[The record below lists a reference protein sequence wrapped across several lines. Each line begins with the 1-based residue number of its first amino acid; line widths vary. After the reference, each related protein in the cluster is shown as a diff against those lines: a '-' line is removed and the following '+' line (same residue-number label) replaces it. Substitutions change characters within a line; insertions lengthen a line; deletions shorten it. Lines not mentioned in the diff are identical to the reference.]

1 MTLAMTADAAS
12 LLRADYRRDG
22 VVKLPMALSPQQLR
36 GLAAAFD
43 WSVANPSPAAQQ
55 LFPQANTIFYQDLF
69 NTLSWPRYVDAI
81 AATDIPAIM
90 AALWGCDNVWFF
102 FEQVFLKQGG
112 QSRRTPWH
120 QDTSYFPIDGADN
133 VVLWI
138 SLDPVVKADSLEFVR
153 GSQLGALFN
162 GSSFDADDDTAP
174 LYAGDALPRLPDIEA
189 DRSLFDI
196 VSWAVEPGDILAFH
210 PSTLHG
216 GAPTKLGNRRR
227 TLSLR
232 FFGNDAVYVERPQVS
247 PDSGVGFNRNAGN
260 SRDISDFCHHMKPG
274 DSFRHPDFTQLWPAQ

>member
-1 MTLAMTADAAS
+1 MTLTTDAAK
-12 LLRADYRRDG
+12 LLQTDYRRDG
-22 VVKLPMALSPQQLR
+22 VVKLPSALSTHQLR

-55 LFPQANTIFYQDLF
+55 LFPQPGTIFYQDLF

-90 AALWGCDNVWFF
+90 SALWGCDDVWFF
-102 FEQVFLKQGG
+102 FEQVFLKHGG

-120 QDTSYFPIDGADN
+120 QDTSYFPIDGAHN

-138 SLDPVVKADSLEFVR
+138 SLDPVSKADSLEFVR
-153 GSQLGALFN
+153 GSNLGPLFN
-162 GSSFDADDDTAP
+162 GSSFDAADDTAP
-174 LYAGDALPRLPDIEA
+174 LYVGNALPRLPDIEA
-189 DRSLFDI
+189 DRSQFDI
-196 VSWAVEPGDILAFH
+196 VSWAVEPGDIIAFH

-216 GAPTKLGNRRR
+216 GAPTRPGNRRR

-247 PDSGVGFNRNAGN
+247 PASGVGFNRQAGD
-260 SRDISDFCHHMKPG
+260 SRDISDFCLHMKPG
-274 DSFRHPDFTQLWPAQ
+274 DSFRHPDFAHLRSAP